1 MTAQRGLSV
10 IDRDIAETETALAES
25 RGNQTEVY
33 ARIVGYYRSVRN
45 WNNGKRDEFNHRN
58 MFALN
63 AAESTENTNGNVAVG
78 ESMQMIFGG
87 SKNNADSGL
96 AKNALF
102 LQNRLR
108 YELYARKSC
117 PNCQPIKT
125 YLARSG
131 LSGASVDVD
140 SLEGSAQASAHHVF
154 AAPTVILYDAFE
166 NESARVQNAAE
177 LARALEAEALA
188 S

>member
-1 MTAQRGLSV
+1 MKAQRNLSA
-10 IDRDIAETETALAES
+10 IDRDIAETETVLAEA

-45 WNNGKRDEFNHRN
+45 WNKGKRDEFNHRN

-63 AAESTENTNGNVAVG
+63 TAESTENTNGNVAAG
-78 ESMQMIFGG
+78 ESIPMIFDGG
-87 SKNNADSGL
+87 KNNADSGL
-96 AKNALF
+96 AKNAPS
-102 LQNRLR
+102 LQSGLR
-108 YELYARKSC
+108 YELYARKTC

-140 SLEGSAQASAHHVF
+140 TLEGAAQASAHRVF

-166 NESARVQNAAE
+166 NESARVQSAAE

>member
-1 MTAQRGLSV
+1 MTAQRDLSA
-10 IDRDIAETETALAES
+10 IDHDIAETETALAEA
-25 RGNQTEVY
+25 RGNKTEVY

-45 WNNGKRDEFNHRN
+45 WNKGKRDEFNHRN

-63 AAESTENTNGNVAVG
+63 AAESTENGNVAVG
-78 ESMQMIFGG
+78 ESMPMTFGG
-87 SKNNADSGL
+87 GKNNADSGL
-96 AKNALF
+96 AKNAPS
-102 LQNRLR
+102 LQSGLR
-108 YELYARKSC
+108 YELYARKTC

-125 YLARSG
+125 YLAHSG

-140 SLEGSAQASAHHVF
+140 TLEGAAQASAHRVF

-166 NESARVQNAAE
+166 NESARVQSAAE